1 MDQIIIEGIRC
12 FYERQEVPLRP
23 LTVLVGEN
31 STGKSTFLALVRIAW
46 DLCQGTRLINFN
58 EEPFLLGTYDQIA
71 SYRGGRAGRAKSLK
85 IATRV
90 PLGAEAKTGGNGSL
104 PAQATVKGCFT
115 REGQSKATEWT
126 LDADPFRLHFE
137 YRGEQSGSLVTV
149 TAPSGSLRIHPMSF
163 PPREPHIPDLLF
175 LVSLGLLE
183 ETERGRL
190 PKEGV
195 DISIFDW
202 ETLRTLV
209 AAIGSSVGVR
219 PYAFAPIRTRPQ
231 RTYEPLDTATGP
243 EGQHVP
249 IMLARTSAVDPAG
262 WQRLQQAIDQ
272 FGTASGLFKSVGV
285 RRLGDRES
293 DPFQLTVKVSGRAF
307 NLVDVGYGV
316 SQALPM
322 IVDCVREPE
331 GSTFL
336 LQQPEVHLHP
346 RAQAELGSFLA
357 VLAKEQRKRFVI
369 ETHSDYLVDRI
380 RMDVRD
386 HKFLKPEDVA
396 ILYFERNNGEV
407 NIKVIEI
414 DDHGNLVNVPAGY
427 RQFFLEE
434 EKRFIGY

>member
-12 FYERQEVPLRP
+12 FSERQEVPLRP

-31 STGKSTFLALVRIAW
+31 STGKSTFLALVRMAW
-46 DLCQGTRLINFN
+46 DLCHGTRAINFN

-71 SYRGGRAGRAKSLK
+71 SYRGGRTRQTACLRIGARVALGTQGRTS
-85 IATRV
+85 R
-90 PLGAEAKTGGNGSL
+90 GSDL
-104 PAQATVKGCFT
+104 PAHATVEGCFT
-115 REGQSKATEWT
+115 SEGQSRASDWM
-126 LDADPFRLHFE
+126 LSADPYLLRFE
-137 YRGEQSGSLVTV
+137 YRGGRPEPLISIATSAGPV
-149 TAPSGSLRIHPMSF
+149 RIDPESF
-163 PPREPHIPDLLF
+163 PPYEVRISDLLRHLWYKLREDRSTGTHARTGQLF
-175 LVSLGLLE
+175 SGSDLDILE
-183 ETERGRL
+183 ILTDVFED
-190 PKEGV
+190 P
-195 DISIFDW
+195 DDH
-202 ETLRTLV
+202 
-209 AAIGSSVGVR
+209 R

-231 RTYEPLDTATGP
+231 RTYEPLDTAAGP

-249 IMLARTSAVDPAG
+249 IILARTSAVDPAG
-262 WQRLQQAIDQ
+262 WQRLRQAIDQ
-272 FGTASGLFKSVGV
+272 FGSASGLFRSVGV
-285 RRLGDRES
+285 RRLGDKDS
-293 DPFQLTVKVSGRAF
+293 DPFQLTVKVAGRAF

-407 NIKVIEI
+407 NIKALEI